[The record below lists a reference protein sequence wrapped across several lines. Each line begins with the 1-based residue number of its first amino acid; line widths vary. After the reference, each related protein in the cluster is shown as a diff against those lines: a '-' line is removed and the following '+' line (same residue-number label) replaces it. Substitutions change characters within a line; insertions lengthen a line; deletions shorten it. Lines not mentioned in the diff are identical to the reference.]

1 MAVELS
7 TWDAQGNQT
16 TPTFSTMRF
25 PAGEAHVKVANDTA
39 EPGDLTEIATL
50 RGTNGDDLIML
61 GMWADAVRQ
70 RGSKS
75 VALVPYLPGARQ
87 DRGLPFGAKVY
98 ADVLNGFHLDQVIA
112 FDPHSPVIVGLVDN
126 LIVVTS
132 EQVVRDAVV
141 SAPEHDSGDPYT
153 GIIAPDKGAVPRAT
167 AVAEACGL
175 PLYRAEKHRNPD
187 TGKLDGFTCEPCPTP
202 DGSWWSTT
210 SATAAAR
217 SWASPARRVC
227 PRNASASGSRTA
239 SSPVGPHS
247 LPTTSARSS
256 PPTRTPRRTPSTAC
270 ARSHSPLPDG
280 ADPMTQTTSTTT
292 STSTGIEPRITTA
305 SPIAPCW
312 PSTATSTRT
321 GRSTRQAPPAS

>member
-7 TWDAQGNQT
+7 TWDVQGNQT

-39 EPGDLTEIATL
+39 EPGGLTEIATL
-50 RGTNGDDLIML
+50 RGTNGDDLLML

-70 RGSKS
+70 RGSRS

-126 LIVVTS
+126 LTVVTS

-141 SAPEHDSGDPYT
+141 GTPELDGESAYT

-187 TGKLDGFTCEPCPTP
+187 TGKLDGFTCEP
-202 DGSWWSTT
+202 
-210 SATAAAR
+210 
-217 SWASPARRVC
+217 
-227 PRNASASGSRTA
+227 
-239 SSPVGPHS
+239 
-247 LPTTSARSS
+247 
-256 PPTRTPRRTPSTAC
+256 
-270 ARSHSPLPDG
+270 LPDTG
-280 ADPMTQTTSTTT
+280 RFLVVDDICDGGGTFMGLAG
-292 STSTGIEPRITTA
+292 STGLPKERLGLWVSHGVFSGRAAQLADHFGELVTTDSYPA
-305 SPIAPCW
+305 QNAIDGLRTIALTPYL
-312 PSTATSTRT
+312 TEQIR
-321 GRSTRQAPPAS
+321 

>member
-39 EPGDLTEIATL
+39 EPGGLTEIATL
-50 RGTNGDDLIML
+50 RGTSGDDLIML

-70 RGSKS
+70 RGSRS

-98 ADVLNGFHLDQVIA
+98 ADLLNGFHLDQVIA

-126 LIVVTS
+126 LTVVTS

-141 SAPEHDSGDPYT
+141 GAPEHDGSDPYT

-187 TGKLDGFTCEPCPTP
+187 TGKLDGFTCEP
-202 DGSWWSTT
+202 
-210 SATAAAR
+210 
-217 SWASPARRVC
+217 
-227 PRNASASGSRTA
+227 
-239 SSPVGPHS
+239 
-247 LPTTSARSS
+247 
-256 PPTRTPRRTPSTAC
+256 
-270 ARSHSPLPDG
+270 LPDTG
-280 ADPMTQTTSTTT
+280 RFLVVDDICDGGGTFMGLAG
-292 STSTGIEPRITTA
+292 STGLPEERLGLWVSHGVFSGRAAQLADHFGEIVTTDSYPA
-305 SPIAPCW
+305 QNAIDGLRTIALTPYL
-312 PSTATSTRT
+312 TEQIR
-321 GRSTRQAPPAS
+321 

>member
-25 PAGEAHVKVANDTA
+25 PAGEAHVKVANDIA
-39 EPGDLTEIATL
+39 EPGGLTEIATL

-70 RGSKS
+70 RGSRS

-98 ADVLNGFHLDQVIA
+98 ADILNGFHLDQVIA

-126 LIVVTS
+126 LTVVTS

-141 SAPEHDSGDPYT
+141 SAPEHDGGDPYT

-187 TGKLDGFTCEPCPTP
+187 TGKLDGFTCEP
-202 DGSWWSTT
+202 
-210 SATAAAR
+210 
-217 SWASPARRVC
+217 
-227 PRNASASGSRTA
+227 
-239 SSPVGPHS
+239 
-247 LPTTSARSS
+247 
-256 PPTRTPRRTPSTAC
+256 
-270 ARSHSPLPDG
+270 LPDTG
-280 ADPMTQTTSTTT
+280 RFLVVDDICDGGGTFMGLAG
-292 STSTGIEPRITTA
+292 STGLPNERLGLWVSHGVFSGRAAQLADHFGEIVTTDSYPA
-305 SPIAPCW
+305 QNPIDGL
-312 PSTATSTRT
+312 RT
-321 GRSTRQAPPAS
+321 IALTPYLTEQIR

>member
-7 TWDAQGNQT
+7 TRDAQGNQT

-39 EPGDLTEIATL
+39 EPGGLTEIATL
-50 RGTNGDDLIML
+50 RGTNGDDLLML

-112 FDPHSPVIVGLVDN
+112 FDPHSPIIVGLVDN
-126 LIVVTS
+126 LTVVTS

-141 SAPEHDSGDPYT
+141 GTPELDGESAYT

-187 TGKLDGFTCEPCPTP
+187 TGKLDGFTCEPLPETGRFLVVDDIC
-202 DGSWWSTT
+202 DGGGTFMGL
-210 SATAAAR
+210 A
-217 SWASPARRVC
+217 
-227 PRNASASGSRTA
+227 G
-239 SSPVGPHS
+239 
-247 LPTTSARSS
+247 
-256 PPTRTPRRTPSTAC
+256 
-270 ARSHSPLPDG
+270 
-280 ADPMTQTTSTTT
+280 
-292 STSTGIEPRITTA
+292 STGLPKERLGLWVSHGVFSGRAAQLADHFGEIVTTDSYPAQNAIEGLRT
-305 SPIAPCW
+305 IALTPYL
-312 PSTATSTRT
+312 TEQIR
-321 GRSTRQAPPAS
+321 

>member
-39 EPGDLTEIATL
+39 EPGGLTEIATL

-70 RGSKS
+70 RGSRS

-98 ADVLNGFHLDQVIA
+98 ADILNGFHLDQVIA

-126 LIVVTS
+126 LTVVTS

-141 SAPEHDSGDPYT
+141 SAPEHYGGDPYT

-187 TGKLDGFTCEPCPTP
+187 TGKLDGFTCEP
-202 DGSWWSTT
+202 
-210 SATAAAR
+210 
-217 SWASPARRVC
+217 
-227 PRNASASGSRTA
+227 
-239 SSPVGPHS
+239 
-247 LPTTSARSS
+247 
-256 PPTRTPRRTPSTAC
+256 
-270 ARSHSPLPDG
+270 LPDTG
-280 ADPMTQTTSTTT
+280 RFLVVDDICDGGGTFMGLAG
-292 STSTGIEPRITTA
+292 STGLPKERLGLWVSHGVFSGRAAQLADHFGEIVTTDSYPA
-305 SPIAPCW
+305 QNPIDGL
-312 PSTATSTRT
+312 RT
-321 GRSTRQAPPAS
+321 IALTPYLTEQIR

>member
-16 TPTFSTMRF
+16 AATFSTMRF

-39 EPGDLTEIATL
+39 EPGGLTEIATL

-70 RGSKS
+70 LGSKS

-126 LIVVTS
+126 LTVVTS

-141 SAPEHDSGDPYT
+141 SAPEHGGGDPYT

-187 TGKLDGFTCEPCPTP
+187 TGKLDGFTCEP
-202 DGSWWSTT
+202 
-210 SATAAAR
+210 
-217 SWASPARRVC
+217 
-227 PRNASASGSRTA
+227 
-239 SSPVGPHS
+239 
-247 LPTTSARSS
+247 
-256 PPTRTPRRTPSTAC
+256 
-270 ARSHSPLPDG
+270 LPDTG
-280 ADPMTQTTSTTT
+280 RFLVVDDICDGGGTFMGLAG
-292 STSTGIEPRITTA
+292 STGLPKERLSLWISHGVFSGRAAQLADHFGEIVTTDSYPA
-305 SPIAPCW
+305 QNAIDGLRTIALTPYL
-312 PSTATSTRT
+312 TEQIR
-321 GRSTRQAPPAS
+321 

>member
-16 TPTFSTMRF
+16 TPTFSAMRF

-70 RGSKS
+70 RGSMS

-98 ADVLNGFHLDQVIA
+98 ADILNGFHLDQVIA

-126 LIVVTS
+126 LTVVTS

-141 SAPEHDSGDPYT
+141 SAPGYDGGDPYT
-153 GIIAPDKGAVPRAT
+153 GIIAPDKGAVLRAT

-187 TGKLDGFTCEPCPTP
+187 TGKLDGFTCEP
-202 DGSWWSTT
+202 
-210 SATAAAR
+210 
-217 SWASPARRVC
+217 
-227 PRNASASGSRTA
+227 
-239 SSPVGPHS
+239 
-247 LPTTSARSS
+247 
-256 PPTRTPRRTPSTAC
+256 
-270 ARSHSPLPDG
+270 LPDTG
-280 ADPMTQTTSTTT
+280 RFLVVDDICDGGGTFMGLAG
-292 STSTGIEPRITTA
+292 STGLPKERLGLWVSHGVFSGRAAQLADHFGEIVTTDSYPA
-305 SPIAPCW
+305 QNAIDGLRTIALTPYL
-312 PSTATSTRT
+312 TEQIR
-321 GRSTRQAPPAS
+321 

>member
-16 TPTFSTMRF
+16 TATFSTMRF

-39 EPGDLTEIATL
+39 EPGGLTEIATL
-50 RGTNGDDLIML
+50 RGTSGDDLIML

-70 RGSKS
+70 RGSRS

-98 ADVLNGFHLDQVIA
+98 ADILNGFHLDQLIA

-126 LIVVTS
+126 LTVVTS

-141 SAPEHDSGDPYT
+141 SAPEHGGGAPYT

-187 TGKLDGFTCEPCPTP
+187 TGKLDGFTCEP
-202 DGSWWSTT
+202 
-210 SATAAAR
+210 
-217 SWASPARRVC
+217 
-227 PRNASASGSRTA
+227 
-239 SSPVGPHS
+239 
-247 LPTTSARSS
+247 
-256 PPTRTPRRTPSTAC
+256 
-270 ARSHSPLPDG
+270 LPDTG
-280 ADPMTQTTSTTT
+280 RFLVVDDICDGGGTFMGLAG
-292 STSTGIEPRITTA
+292 STGLPKERLGLWVSHGVFSGRAAQLADHFGEIVTTDSYPA
-305 SPIAPCW
+305 QNTIDGLRTIALTPYL
-312 PSTATSTRT
+312 TEQIR
-321 GRSTRQAPPAS
+321 